1 VLVDSVGTTRDVTQR
16 RAGLKRWR
24 TYRRRRL
31 GVLGAPLLAG
41 LLVATA
47 GAAPSATY
55 PDPAGDGNETPDISS
70 VTVDDSSPGAVN
82 VRVQVA
88 NFEELPSE
96 SRMILQ
102 FDLDRDATTGV
113 AGDEI
118 VVRYWDDKLFEVLR
132 WDGVRLSPSSAEGMN
147 ASFASGTFNFKA
159 DRAVLANTSSFGLIA
174 LSARNQQLD
183 IGRVVGTDYAPA
195 TGRSIYSFSGLASFA
210 DPTHDHDAA
219 PDITSISVSDTP
231 GGKIDVRVT
240 TPNYPTLP
248 SDKIIGV
255 DFDLDGRP
263 PSADDVFV
271 EYLSGPGIVQ
281 VNTEENE
288 VLAPSIRPNTATGR
302 YENSVLTLNV
312 DRNELDGAA
321 SVGVGVVTFDIVGRG
336 ESEGQA
342 FEGDVEAVDSAPD
355 DLTGA
360 LLPYR
365 LAHRPPLQ
373 LRAAKVV
380 AAPARP
386 RAGRRFTYGVV
397 VRRLDTYRVL
407 RSGSVT
413 CSVLAS
419 GKRIPA
425 AGRFVSGRAECSLL
439 VPPGA
444 SSTLRGTITIRA
456 AGAVIRSTFR
466 SAVR

>member
-1 VLVDSVGTTRDVTQR
+1 MR
-16 RAGLKRWR
+16 RARP
-24 TYRRRRL
+24 RL
-31 GVLGAPLLAG
+31 LGALGATLLAG

-55 PDPAGDGNETPDISS
+55 ADPAGDGNETPDISS

-88 NFEELPSE
+88 NFEELPSD
-96 SRMILQ
+96 SRIILQ
-102 FDLDRDATTGV
+102 FDLDRNATTGV

-118 VVRYWDDKLFEVLR
+118 VVRYWDDELFEVLR
-132 WDGVRLSPSSAEGMN
+132 WDGIRLSPGSTEGMT
-147 ASFASGTFNFKA
+147 ASFAAGAFNFSA

-183 IGRVVGTDYAPA
+183 IGRVVGTDYAPP
-195 TGRSIYSFSGLASFA
+195 TGRSIYSFSGPASFP

-219 PDITSISVSDTP
+219 PDITSISVSDTA
-231 GGKIDVRVT
+231 GGKIDVRVAT
-240 TPNYPTLP
+240 SNYPTLP
-248 SDKIIGV
+248 ADKVIGV
-255 DFDLDGRP
+255 DFDLAGRP
-263 PSADDVFV
+263 PAADDVFV

-281 VNTEENE
+281 VNIEENE

-302 YENSVLTLNV
+302 YENGVLTLSV
-312 DRNELDGAA
+312 DRAELDGAA
-321 SVGVGVVTFDIVGRG
+321 IVGVGVVTFDVVGRG

-360 LLPYR
+360 LFPYR
-365 LAHRPPLQ
+365 LANRPPLQ
-373 LRAAKVV
+373 LRTTKIVGS
-380 AAPARP
+380 PARP

-397 VRRLDTYRVL
+397 VRRLDTYGVL
-407 RSGSVT
+407 RRGSVT

-419 GKRIPA
+419 GTRVPA
-425 AGRFVSGRAECSLL
+425 VGRFAGGRAECSLL
-439 VPPGA
+439 VPA
-444 SSTLRGTITIRA
+444 KATSTLRGTVTVRA
-456 AGAVIRSTFR
+456 AGAVVRSTF
-466 SAVR
+466 SAVVR